1 MSSPTRF
8 YPVSERP
15 YAHKPHVPS
24 VATTEAKRQPNA
36 KRRAVSIRALRNLKS
51 VNRNA
56 TST

>member
-36 KRRAVSIRALRNLKS
+36 KRRAVSIRALRTLKI
-51 VNRNA
+51 VTRN
-56 TST
+56 S